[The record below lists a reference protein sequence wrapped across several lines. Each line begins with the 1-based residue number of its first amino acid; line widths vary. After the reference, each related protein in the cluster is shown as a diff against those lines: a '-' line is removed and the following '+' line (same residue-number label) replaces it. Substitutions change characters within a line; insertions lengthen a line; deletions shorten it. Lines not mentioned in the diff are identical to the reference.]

1 MHFPLITSVKQ
12 RSARYIAGTDSKSE
26 IPRGKQTQSDWKHR
40 QLGPTG
46 WKSPIKPPLRS
57 HLRHHSQRTHHRKP
71 SLSRT
76 PQQRRIPA
84 AATHP
89 QRGQQRSCGDLVS

>member
-1 MHFPLITSVKQ
+1 MHFPLTTGRKQ

-26 IPRGKQTQSDWKHR
+26 IPRGKQAQSDRKHR

-46 WKSPIKPPLRS
+46 WESPIKPPLSS

-71 SLSRT
+71 SLNRT
-76 PQQRRIPA
+76 PQERRIPA

-89 QRGQQRSCGDLVS
+89 QRGQQRRRGNLVS